1 MRLEQYMINESISMP
16 SWMKGLLLK
25 IKDEMSRMTFS
36 SLEKKCKESY
46 DIISKEIESNNMK
59 KIENLSNKS
68 FTFTTESTVNEDLR
82 HWWDLV
88 KTEAFPT
95 LAFYPA
101 LQVWIELDKYLKGTP
116 YSGKV
121 IGFYAALWVVL
132 MTGKHISGWMKWRK
146 ENPEQYQAERESG
159 GGRLF

>member
-1 MRLEQYMINESISMP
+1 MRLEHYMINERISIP
-16 SWMKGLLLK
+16 SWMNSMLLK

-46 DIISKEIESNNMK
+46 DIISKEIDPSGIK
-59 KIENLSNKS
+59 KIEKLSNKS

-101 LQVWIELDKYLKGTP
+101 LQVWLELDKMLKGTP

-121 IGFYAALWVVL
+121 IGFYAALWMVL
-132 MTGKHISGWMKWRK
+132 MTGKYISGWMKWRK
-146 ENPEQYQAERESG
+146 NQPDEYEMERSMGKG
-159 GGRLF
+159 GLL